1 MWKSI
6 SIPQST
12 IFFAKIPLLKNTAT
26 PNPPLPSPLKVSTGA
41 SKCPRLSVTGWL
53 LSSAKYKE
61 QTHSNTLKLRNTI
74 YLFSLAYGKGDFNK
88 KLNEIDTIPKI
99 TVCAFQTKLLQYK
112 ICDLDSLASS
122 KNAARRS
129 NVASVFL
136 KRFLY
141 SLEIITNFCWENLTF
156 FPAATGALLAVYHS
170 GTRWS

>member
-1 MWKSI
+1 MKVHLDPPI
-6 SIPQST
+6 YDFLCQ
-12 IFFAKIPLLKNTAT
+12 NTAT
-26 PNPPLPSPLKVSTGA
+26 EEHRHSQSSPPLHPSRYRRALQNAHGLEYQDDSKV
-41 SKCPRLSVTGWL
+41 LQNIMQ
-53 LSSAKYKE
+53 
-61 QTHSNTLKLRNTI
+61 QTHPNSLKLRITI

-136 KRFLY
+136 KRCLY

-156 FPAATGALLAVYHS
+156 FQAATGALLAVYHS
-170 GTRWS
+170 GTR